1 MGCSYTWC
9 KNKKKEVK
17 LDFCSQSLWAKSI
30 IKGGIDP
37 TNKKLYLI
45 NEGKTTGSSLY
56 YPDEIELTM
65 DMTQIGQIRNGEKR
79 NFVLKKPVLIIHY
92 VHGAFENRP
101 EIKLTDPYISFSF
114 HFPVSNR
121 QPPAEV
127 VMMNSVMQKKQE
139 ELKLEIES
147 DEEGTDNEIETQ
159 ILRSE
164 TDV

>member
-79 NFVLKKPVLIIHY
+79 NFVLKNQ
-92 VHGAFENRP
+92 F
-101 EIKLTDPYISFSF
+101 
-114 HFPVSNR
+114 
-121 QPPAEV
+121 
-127 VMMNSVMQKKQE
+127 
-139 ELKLEIES
+139 
-147 DEEGTDNEIETQ
+147 
-159 ILRSE
+159 
-164 TDV
+164 